1 MKVTVKGKRAK
12 FVHQMVEQGRFENAN
27 DMVCEAL
34 SKYQSMVEDSDSAAK
49 ENLLDETFIT
59 NDILALINWIMQRSY
74 IEEEELLRQLMAELQ
89 AQNELKKQQR
99 KYIDRMKQ
107 AMKRARKEIAREY
120 ESIRSETGGKAIPAS
135 SLSAIRWQGRG
146 AAALGFYSD
155 LQEDIATHN
164 MDDDIRMIM
173 AEIKAMTSVKEKL
186 REAQKKLNQW
196 IQSEMHNHA
205 SSEDIQNEEVLQP
218 GPASEE
224 GDLDRTDNDHP
235 IEASQFWL
243 IQCGI
248 HRLEDQIDNLSELLD
263 LLSLSLQ
270 MTMDRRSKN
279 FLTLSNILKKIGTT
293 MESQVQNMK

>member
-1 MKVTVKGKRAK
+1 
-12 FVHQMVEQGRFENAN
+12 MVEQGWFKNAN

-34 SKYQSMVEDSDSAAK
+34 SKYQSIVEDSKKAAK
-49 ENLLDETFIT
+49 ENLLGETFGVPL
-59 NDILALINWIMQRSY
+59 DISELVNLIMQQLSN
-74 IEEEELLRQLMAELQ
+74 EEEELLRQLMAELH
-89 AQNELKKQQR
+89 AQNGLKKKQR

-120 ESIRSETGGKAIPAS
+120 KSIRSETGGEALPAS
-135 SLSAIRWQGRG
+135 RLSAIRWQGKV

-155 LQEDIATHN
+155 LQDDIDTHN

-173 AEIKAMTSVKEKL
+173 AEIKAMNGAKQKL
-186 REAQKKLNQW
+186 RETQKKLNQW

-205 SSEDIQNEEVLQP
+205 SSEDIQNEAVLQP
-218 GPASEE
+218 GPASGE

-243 IQCGI
+243 IQCRV
-248 HRLEDQIDNLSELLD
+248 HRLEDQIDSLSELLD

-270 MTMDRRSKN
+270 MMMDRRSKN
-279 FLTLSNILKKIGTT
+279 ISSLSNILKKLGTT